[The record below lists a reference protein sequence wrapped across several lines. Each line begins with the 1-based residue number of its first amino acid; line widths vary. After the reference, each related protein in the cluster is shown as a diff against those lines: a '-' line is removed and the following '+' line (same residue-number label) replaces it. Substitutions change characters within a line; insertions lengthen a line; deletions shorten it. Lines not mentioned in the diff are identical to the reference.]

1 MQSIRSLI
9 AVDGS
14 HLKGKYKGTMLV
26 TTSLDMNN
34 QIYLIAIGIVDLE
47 NDASWE
53 WFMTN
58 LRGVIR
64 DVPELA
70 FIFYRYTFIGYFLVH
85 YTDFV
90 FTICNVI

>member
-9 AVDGS
+9 VVDGS

-26 TTSLDMNN
+26 TTSLDGNN
-34 QIYLIAIGIVDLE
+34 QIYPIVIEIVDLE

-70 FIFYRYTFIGYFLVH
+70 FIFYRYTLIGYFLVH

-90 FTICNVI
+90 FTIYNIM